1 MNIAIYSTK
10 QYEKEYLSKANQH
23 HTLHFFDEM
32 LSIETVDK
40 SKGCSA
46 VCCFVTDILD
56 KNVLENLAALGIKL
70 IALRSAGYD
79 HVNLEAAKALAITV
93 VNVPQY
99 SPQAVAE
106 FAVALILILN
116 RKILI
121 AYQHG
126 LNNNFSLDG
135 LMGFNLNNKTVG
147 VIGTGRIGTAF
158 VKIMQGFG
166 CKVLAYDPIPNDTCL
181 ALGVKYVSLKELLSD
196 SNIISLHCPLTKTN
210 HHMLS
215 EKEFNQCRSDAI
227 LINTGR
233 GALIDTS
240 ALINALEQ
248 KKIAAAGLDVYEN
261 ERGLFFIDH
270 HNNKINDELFIKLQK
285 MPNVLITPHQAF
297 FTEEALTNIAKTT
310 FDNISAFEDGKAINC
325 LT

>member
-10 QYEKEYLSKANQH
+10 KYEKEYLSKANKH
-23 HTLHFFDEM
+23 HTLHYFDEM
-32 LSIETVDK
+32 LSIETVDQ
-40 SKGCSA
+40 SKGCSG

-56 KNVLENLAALGIKL
+56 KTVIENLAALGIKL

-79 HVNLEAAKALAITV
+79 HVDLDAARSLEITV

-116 RKILI
+116 RKILT

-126 LNNNFSLDG
+126 FTNNFALDG

-166 CKVLAYDPIPNDTCL
+166 CNILAYDPIPNAICL
-181 ALGVKYVSLKELLSD
+181 SLGVKYVSLKELLSD
-196 SNIISLHCPLTKTN
+196 SHIISLHCPLTKDN
-210 HHMLS
+210 YHMLS
-215 EKEFNQCRSDAI
+215 ATEFNQCHSDAI

-240 ALINALEQ
+240 ALINALEKQ
-248 KKIAAAGLDVYEN
+248 KIAAVGLDVYEH

-270 HNNKINDELFIKLQK
+270 HNNRINDDMFVKLQN
-285 MPNVLITPHQAF
+285 MSNVLITPHQAF

-310 FDNISAFEDGKAINC
+310 IDNITAFEDGKTTNC
-325 LT
+325 IT